1 MAKKWLIV
9 GVTLLVGLLVAAVTM
24 AVVNTRGG
32 ARLLPA
38 DSPEGAVQRYLQALE
53 REDYPEAYSYLGS
66 DVHNRCSLDSFVGRE
81 YWPYSE
87 EGQVTLEK
95 TERYD
100 DSAVVRATVTVDHGD
115 APFGSSEYSYD
126 RTFQLKL
133 EGDQWR
139 LTGPDCWCP
148 PY

>member
-9 GVTLLVGLLVAAVTM
+9 GVTLLVGLLVAAVAM
-24 AVVNTRGG
+24 AVVNTRG

-38 DSPEGAVQRYLQALE
+38 DSPEGVVQRYLQALE
-53 REDYPEAYSYLGS
+53 REDYPEAYSYLSS
-66 DVHNRCSLDSFVGRE
+66 DVHSRCSLDDFVGRG

-87 EGQVTLEK
+87 ENQVTLKK

-115 APFGSSEYSYD
+115 APFGSSEYSYE

-133 EGDQWR
+133 ERGQWR
-139 LTGPDCWCP
+139 LTGLDWWCP